1 MQINVG
7 TWAAWAPQGFPHEP
21 AAASPREQLVVAYRI
36 WSANGHR
43 FGGGQWP
50 HSSIACGVA

>member
-1 MQINVG
+1 MQIDVD
-7 TWAAWAPQGFPHEP
+7 TWAAHAPRGFPHEP

-36 WSANGHR
+36 WRANGSR

-50 HSSIACGVA
+50 FSASACGVE